1 MMNPKPGKIGLTRRH
16 LVGSALGGAALGRV
30 NDRAWGATLP
40 PEPPA
45 RLALRGFDAVSYF
58 LAGTDGPAPGVPG
71 QEFAWNGRSWRFAC
85 AANRAA
91 FAADPPA
98 YAPRLGGFDP
108 LGVVEGRF
116 VATDPLIFLIASGP
130 GGRRLYLFRTLDNRA
145 AFAADADLPDRAEA
159 CWPALRVSTDADPA
173 D

>member
-1 MMNPKPGKIGLTRRH
+1 MIPPKHGNRGLTRRH
-16 LVGSALGGAALGRV
+16 LVGLALGGTVIGPA
-30 NDRAWGATLP
+30 RAATLP

-58 LAGTDGPAPGVPG
+58 LAGPDGPVPG
-71 QEFAWNGRSWRFAC
+71 LPSQEFAWNGRTWRFAH

-91 FAADPPA
+91 FASGPTS

-108 LGVVEGRF
+108 LGVIAGRF
-116 VATDPLIFLIASGP
+116 VATDPLIFLVVPSQAGA
-130 GGRRLYLFRTLDNRA
+130 RLYLFRTAENRA
-145 AFAADADLPDRAEA
+145 AFGADAGLAAQAEA
-159 CWPALRVSTDADPA
+159 RWPVLARSADADPA

>member
-16 LVGSALGGAALGRV
+16 LVGSALGGAAAFPARGP
-30 NDRAWGATLP
+30 AWGATLP

-58 LAGTDGPAPGVPG
+58 LAGDDGPAPGVPG
-71 QEFAWNGRSWRFAC
+71 QELAWHGRTWRFAR

-91 FAADPPA
+91 FADDPTA

-108 LGVVEGRF
+108 LGVIAGRF

-130 GGRRLYLFRTLDNRA
+130 EGRRLYLFRTQDNRA
-145 AFAADADLPDRAEA
+145 AFAADAGLPDRAEA
-159 CWPALRVSTDADPA
+159 RWPALRISTDADPA